1 VVAAQWSVDD
11 ACALRAAES
20 FYTGLMSLRSP
31 GHLHGL
37 DPSRAAAALHSAVQ
51 RLRERDGDPLWWAA
65 YVHTGP

>member
-1 VVAAQWSVDD
+1 
-11 ACALRAAES
+11 
-20 FYTGLMSLRSP
+20 MSPRSP
-31 GHLHGL
+31 GHLDGL